1 MSQLLWHLS
10 RLFEDVAI
18 DVGELLAVDNNRG
31 VPGPDVLNILAISL
45 VGVVELDELVAL
57 VVRSDIEGG
66 KSLLA
71 TDQEDTSVDTSVVLS
86 VDTLATKEV
95 LAGSL
100 KTSVE
105 TTYIFI

>member
-1 MSQLLWHLS
+1 
-10 RLFEDVAI
+10 
-18 DVGELLAVDNNRG
+18 
-31 VPGPDVLNILAISL
+31 
-45 VGVVELDELVAL
+45 VVELDELVAL
-57 VVRSDIEGG
+57 VVRSDIKGG

-105 TTYIFI
+105 TTYIFIRNRTKTRSKQDMTYRSGCWP